1 MKAAI
6 RHRLPLEVTVVSLM
20 TAITLAVIALIA
32 AHLLSYRHD
41 LLDNAERGAANLAS
55 AFEEHLTV
63 SVGLLDDTLL
73 AARTQPAVRTS
84 QGLRDALKV
93 RPGLND
99 IALQVSVADRSGQM
113 IASNF
118 DMNGPISIADRPHFR
133 HFSDGNSDD
142 LFISEPVF
150 GRVSQRWTIQVVRR
164 LADASGHF
172 DGVIVISLPPEYL
185 IRFYNTIDVGP
196 RGMVSV
202 IGLDGIVRAQV
213 VASDALFGQA
223 LTDSPL
229 VAAARGE
236 MAGSIRS
243 PGPGDAVPRLIS
255 FKRVRGHPLFI
266 AVGLAE
272 QDVLSD
278 FRAQLR
284 LWLAIATGGLV
295 SLGIAG
301 TITLRQL
308 RAQRTYEMEIARHRR
323 ELEQRVAQR
332 TQRLTLEIE
341 RRRESEQALTESIEA
356 MKQAQG
362 EALRAS
368 RMASVGQLAAGIAH
382 EINTPVQYIGDNL
395 RFIGE
400 SLKDLLDGCNPPAS
414 DSAEAASGSKLA
426 FLRTELPSAV
436 AESLEGVTQIALI
449 VQSMRDFSHAGGKAK
464 TLVDLNAA
472 IETTLTVTRNL
483 WREIAETDI
492 ILAPDLPP
500 VLCLPAEMNQVL
512 LHLIVNAAQAIESSG
527 KPLPGRIRIETWADD
542 TSVSIRVSDTG
553 NGVPDGIRDRIFD
566 LFFTTRDVGKGAGQG
581 LAICRDVVVTKHGGT
596 LDVGGREGDGAS
608 FTLTLPIDGR
618 PAP

>member
-213 VASDALFGQA
+213 VASDASFGQA

-395 RFIGE
+395 RFIGVRLRRGRQRIE
-400 SLKDLLDGCNPPAS
+400 AGLSQDRTAVRRRRIARGSHSDRPHRPVDARLLPCRRQGQNPGGSQCRHRDHAYGDAQPVEGDCRNGHHPGPRPA
-414 DSAEAASGSKLA
+414 AG
-426 FLRTELPSAV
+426 AV
-436 AESLEGVTQIALI
+436 P
-449 VQSMRDFSHAGGKAK
+449 AGGNEPGVVAPHRQCRPGHREQRQAAAGSDPHR
-464 TLVDLNAA
+464 DL
-472 IETTLTVTRNL
+472 
-483 WREIAETDI
+483 
-492 ILAPDLPP
+492 
-500 VLCLPAEMNQVL
+500 
-512 LHLIVNAAQAIESSG
+512 
-527 KPLPGRIRIETWADD
+527 
-542 TSVSIRVSDTG
+542 
-553 NGVPDGIRDRIFD
+553 
-566 LFFTTRDVGKGAGQG
+566 
-581 LAICRDVVVTKHGGT
+581 
-596 LDVGGREGDGAS
+596 GGRHLRLHS
-608 FTLTLPIDGR
+608 R
-618 PAP
+618 Q